1 MQRPGFWPAVVLA
14 LLGHGAVLGYIG
26 TRPPQ
31 RAPQGAAGARVV
43 TVQVRAV
50 QPANRDLQPAPAAA
64 SPEPDRAPSQAAEA
78 PDPAEEADPPE
89 TLARVQPS
97 APTVDAS
104 VPPPQ
109 QPASAPEP
117 PYIPRGE
124 LTVAPKL
131 LSSVQVP
138 FPEDVG
144 GIVDLTVQVTLFIDE
159 KGAVQRI
166 RVDTPHVH
174 PAFERALQETF
185 GAARFAPGE
194 LHQVPVRSQVRLE
207 VAFQAAGSGP
217 SAGSRRSRS

>member
-1 MQRPGFWPAVVLA
+1 MAQRPGFWPAVVLA
-14 LLGHGAVLGYIG
+14 LLGHGAILGYMG

-31 RAPQGAAGARVV
+31 PAPQGAAAARVV

-50 QPANRDLQPAPAAA
+50 QPANPDQQPEGAAA
-64 SPEPDRAPSQAAEA
+64 SPEPVKAASQAAE
-78 PDPAEEADPPE
+78 PPEPVQNADPPE
-89 TLARVQPS
+89 PLAWVRPA
-97 APTVDAS
+97 APAGHAS
-104 VPPPQ
+104 VAP
-109 QPASAPEP
+109 QPAGAPEP

-166 RVDTPHVH
+166 RVDTPDVH
-174 PAFERALQETF
+174 PAFERALHETF
-185 GAARFAPGE
+185 GVARFAPGE

-207 VAFQAAGSGP
+207 VAFQAPGSGP